1 MNRFRIRVCDEARQR
16 GERTDLEMT
25 ASAAL
30 LRASTGLHGVGFV
43 TEPRSSQGLKPAASR
58 REPQLQPTSSSSLAA
73 IPASRVAMLSP
84 TAAHPACPQPKSQ
97 TFTGARSSPPRSPS
111 KPVGPLDRGCPSP
124 RPRPFRGPD
133 LHAVRTQSTESAGDD
148 DQLSFSAT
156 DYSDDFAD
164 PNDSEIYTDF
174 SIIFGSS
181 GGGDGGIGSGKV
193 EADTERGTAE
203 GNNSASEHFEDY
215 MDDLDGIP
223 WDAR

>member
-16 GERTDLEMT
+16 GDRTDLELT

-43 TEPRSSQGLKPAASR
+43 ADPRTAQGRGTAASKQLPPSRQTWLTTKATTCASERASLKPASGRPADTQSR
-58 REPQLQPTSSSSLAA
+58 PP
-73 IPASRVAMLSP
+73 
-84 TAAHPACPQPKSQ
+84 H
-97 TFTGARSSPPRSPS
+97 TFAGARPSPPRSPS
-111 KPVGPLDRGCPSP
+111 KPTGPLDRGCPAP
-124 RPRPFRGPD
+124 RLRPIRSPD
-133 LHAVRTQSTESAGDD
+133 LPAVRTLGHASAGDD

-164 PNDSEIYTDF
+164 PNDEIYTDF
-174 SIIFGSS
+174 SIIFGGPD
-181 GGGDGGIGSGKV
+181 GGEGDGAEEVG
-193 EADTERGTAE
+193 ADTQQGPVEENCGT
-203 GNNSASEHFEDY
+203 SEHFEDY